1 MATMLDST
9 DREPASDLVAGL
21 KAIEEAF
28 PKYDKAEKFYEG
40 TQPEVF
46 NNRKIAALLAPS
58 AGQFRLNFA
67 ATPCDVVAD
76 SLSISAVVAV
86 VSGENT
92 GDDAETNE
100 EATARLE
107 TEVWEDNGL
116 GQAMPSYILKTGMYG
131 DGYLF
136 VWPGEEEGTV
146 EVHWNSPKSAR
157 MIYADERPTTPLYY
171 VKRWKEDETNGSI
184 WRANVYYENRVI
196 RFSAAKDGK
205 GDSKAKWAP
214 FADDE
219 GDSEITHE
227 NGFPIYHLRNAVPY
241 GCPEHERGYGPQAAI
256 DKLAVTLVET
266 VEAAGF
272 PSRYALTEG
281 DALIDG
287 GIDNPDF
294 DDDADDVATS
304 TDGTDRKDS
313 SRYRVGPGELA
324 LMPGVTETGQ
334 YDSANPDSILKPIA
348 FFVRVLAQL
357 TTTPMHY
364 FDTEWMGGGDA
375 PSGESLR
382 VADAPRVKKADKRK
396 DMYGPAL
403 EDAFTNALEMIGVAG
418 VRADIRW
425 AATSSIDDVD
435 GWDVLSKKNEQ
446 GVPQSQTLR
455 EAGYDGD
462 LVDSWLDSDDE
473 ALSLARRVA
482 VLDQIGDAMQ
492 KISSGVAAGVLSAEN
507 AAALVE
513 GVLSAA
519 LGETVTLEPDEEK
532 SEPAP
537 APIPGETPPQLAPFA
552 DEMTG
557 DGNADTE

>member
-1 MATMLDST
+1 MVTMADPT
-9 DREPASDLVAGL
+9 DRDAAADLVAGL
-21 KAIEEAF
+21 KAIEQAW
-28 PKYDKAEKFYEG
+28 PKYDKAEKFYAG
-40 TQPEVF
+40 TQPEIF
-46 NNRKIAALLAPS
+46 NNRKVAELLAPS

-67 ATPCDVVAD
+67 ATPVDVVAD
-76 SLSISAVVAV
+76 SLSINAVVAV
-86 VSGENT
+86 TDKEEG
-92 GDDAETNE
+92 DAEKNE
-100 EATARLE
+100 DATQRLE
-107 TEVWEDNGL
+107 TEVWEENGL
-116 GQAMPSYILKTGMYG
+116 GAAMPSYILKTGMYG

-136 VWPGEEEGTV
+136 VWPGEDEGKV

-157 MIYADERPTTPLYY
+157 MMYADERPTTPLYY
-171 VKRWKEDETNGSI
+171 VKRWKEDESKGGI
-184 WRANVYYENRVI
+184 WRANVYYDGVVI
-196 RFSAAKDGK
+196 RFSAVKDGK
-205 GDSKAKWAP
+205 GDSKAKWVP

-219 GDSEITHE
+219 GDSEIAHE
-227 NGFPIYHLRNAVPY
+227 NGFPIYHLRNSVPY
-241 GCPEHERGYGPQAAI
+241 GIPEHERGYGPQSAI

-272 PSRYALTEG
+272 PSRYALTDG

-294 DDDADDVATS
+294 DDDGDDTATS
-304 TDGTDRKDS
+304 VDGSDRKDS

-324 LMPGVTETGQ
+324 IMPGVNETGQ
-334 YDSANPDSILKPIA
+334 YDSANPDAILKPIA

-382 VADAPRVKKADKRK
+382 VADAPRVKKASKRQ
-396 DMYGPAL
+396 DMYGPTI
-403 EDAFTNALEMIGVAG
+403 EDAFTRALEMIGVAG

-425 AATSSIDDVD
+425 AATSSIDDLD
-435 GWDVLSKKNEQ
+435 GWDVLAKKNEA

-462 LVDSWLDSDDE
+462 LVDTWLDTDDE

-519 LGETVTLEPDEEK
+519 LGETVTLEADEEK

-537 APIPGETPPQLAPFA
+537 PPVPGETPPALAPFA
-552 DEMTG
+552 EEMTG
-557 DGNADTE
+557 AGADTE